1 MPEAFGLA
9 PSKRKTTMICN
20 YTQCHENAKRF
31 TFDSGLEFKH
41 RLADSDRLFAR
52 LVPAIDA
59 DGTFSRTHV
68 GIAITRS
75 LKTGFEVYIDD
86 AWSPL
91 PRG

>member
-1 MPEAFGLA
+1 
-9 PSKRKTTMICN
+9 MICN
-20 YTQCHENAKRF
+20 YTQHHEDAKRF
-31 TFDSGLEFKH
+31 TFDSALEFKN
-41 RLADSDRLFAR
+41 RLDDNDRLFAR

-75 LKTGFEVYIDD
+75 LKTGFQVFIDD

-91 PRG
+91 PRD